1 MDKIEIELNDS
12 KYTLEFNRYAL
23 IAMEKRGFN
32 PSVAES
38 KPLTTLIELSR
49 GAFIMHHPELKAEEI
64 DNIID
69 EIPNKVEFT
78 NALAEMYKNAIDS
91 LVNGKSD
98 KKGNAIWGRA

>member
-1 MDKIEIELNDS
+1 MDKIVIELNDS

-38 KPLTTLIELSR
+38 KPLTTLTELSR
-49 GAFIMHHPELKAEEI
+49 GAFIMHHPELKEKDI
-64 DNIID
+64 DAIID

-78 NALAEMYKNAIDS
+78 NALAEMYKDAVES
-91 LVNGKSD
+91 VVSGKGE
-98 KKGNAIWGRA
+98 KKGNATWGRA